1 MKTLGFSR
9 NGARCLNQR
18 KGRGSSPEVW
28 AGVCRGSKPSRLQTK
43 QQFPNGRHHLIERT
57 KCSDGNCSVC
67 SLPWFPRFSP
77 HGSMPLG
84 VPCGFLFLSGSQ
96 SQSSLRWLVRKQAA
110 GGLLRQVMQR
120 PVGAAVPSSHAGTK
134 KESNALCPGRFCIA
148 MNAPFFFGVRSCGCL
163 LPRVFGMQASF

>member
-9 NGARCLNQR
+9 NGARCLDQR

-28 AGVCRGSKPSRLQTK
+28 AGVCRGSKLSRLQIK
-43 QQFPNGRHHLIERT
+43 QQFPNERHHLTETT

-67 SLPWFPRFSP
+67 SLPWFPGFSP

-96 SQSSLRWLVRKQAA
+96 RQGSLRWLVRKQAA
-110 GGLLRQVMQR
+110 GGLRRQVMQR
-120 PVGAAVPSSHAGTK
+120 PIGAAVLSSHSSTLKRNRMHCVQGASASQRIPLLSLFPLILGGI
-134 KESNALCPGRFCIA
+134 LC
-148 MNAPFFFGVRSCGCL
+148 
-163 LPRVFGMQASF
+163 